1 MIQVVEL
8 SPGSLEISWD
18 ENDPKES
25 ILNYFTEKDFLDTI
39 ETYLI
44 ENMSPIDKITTML
57 NHIESI
63 IKLISGN
70 KYEMHIYQRLISIKV
85 ELQRQLSL
93 LNDGKTIS

>member
-39 ETYLI
+39 ETYF
-44 ENMSPIDKITTML
+44 NR
-57 NHIESI
+57 
-63 IKLISGN
+63 
-70 KYEMHIYQRLISIKV
+70 KYESYR
-85 ELQRQLSL
+85 
-93 LNDGKTIS
+93 